1 MKSATIS
8 RTKSAMPIRSSLV
21 QQVGIVLTEEA
32 HAVYTR
38 LQMASRRSKHEA
50 AIFNALTQKF
60 DNLKLNTHYGQAVP
74 KQFIPNEYKA
84 LYGVKNLFK
93 IDMPNY
99 WRMLYTITDGENGT
113 EVIVL
118 VLDIFSHEEYNKKF
132 GYRKK

>member
-21 QQVGIVLTEEA
+21 QQVSIVLTEEA
-32 HAVYTR
+32 HEVYTR
-38 LQMASRRSKHEA
+38 LQMASRRSKHEE
-50 AIFNALTQKF
+50 AIFNAVVQKF

-74 KQFIPNEYKA
+74 KQFIPNEYKT